1 MKGIL
6 LKWTNYW
13 NGWQPRWFV
22 LEDGVLS
29 YYSSEE
35 EVSQGCK
42 GSVLLAA
49 CTINVHQTDLLRL
62 DVVIPGEQHIY
73 VRVGSP
79 TERQQWLVALGTA
92 KAQGLV
98 SRTCKT
104 SDSNPP
110 LSTNSSQSSDV
121 AKSKKSE
128 LRLYCDL
135 LMQQVHSIKAAA
147 GKDGPDVDK
156 LDESTNLLSATC
168 DTFIKT
174 LDECLILADATLPA
188 YALGNNSTSHQTS
201 ANGNSSSKSK
211 SKSIVH
217 SNSNC

>member
-1 MKGIL
+1 
-6 LKWTNYW
+6 
-13 NGWQPRWFV
+13 
-22 LEDGVLS
+22 VLS

-35 EVSQGCK
+35 EVCQGCK

-49 CTINVHQTDLLRL
+49 CNINVHQTDLLRL
-62 DVVIPGEQHIY
+62 DIVIPGEQHIY
-73 VRVGSP
+73 VRVPSP

-98 SRTCKT
+98 SRTRKT

-110 LSTNSSQSSDV
+110 LLSNSSQLSDV

-135 LMQQVHSIKAAA
+135 LMQQVHSIKEAAKA
-147 GKDGPDVDK
+147 KEGPDVDK
-156 LDESTNLLSATC
+156 LDESTILLSATC

-174 LDECLILADATLPA
+174 LDECLVLADATPPA
-188 YALGNNSTSHQTS
+188 HNSSTSHQT
-201 ANGNSSSKSK
+201 ATNGNSSSSK

-217 SNSNC
+217 SNSN

>member
-13 NGWQPRWFV
+13 NGWQPRWFI
-22 LEDGVLS
+22 LEDGILS

-35 EVSQGCK
+35 EVNQGCK
-42 GSVLLAA
+42 GSVCVSA
-49 CTINVHQTDLLRL
+49 CDINVHQTDIHRL
-62 DVVIPGEQHIY
+62 DIVIPGEQHIY

-79 TERQQWLVALGTA
+79 GERAGWLVALGSA

-98 SRTCKT
+98 SNIRTRKT
-104 SDSNPP
+104 SESC
-110 LSTNSSQSSDV
+110 SSACSDL
-121 AKSKKSE
+121 AKGKKSE

-135 LMQQVHSIKAAA
+135 LMQQIHSIKEAAN
-147 GKDGPDVDK
+147 GENGPDK

-174 LDECLILADATLPA
+174 LDECLTLADANPTYVA
-188 YALGNNSTSHQTS
+188 GNPVSHLTS
-201 ANGNSSSKSK
+201 ANGNLSKGK

-217 SNSNC
+217 SNSN